1 MRSQARKKMI
11 ELLTDRSKLKKALY
25 PAVVAIAKESGLP
38 ADKLWCDL
46 LKRIRILKE

>member
-1 MRSQARKKMI
+1 MQSQARKKI
-11 ELLTDRSKLKKALY
+11 IKLLTDRSKLEKALY
-25 PAVVAIAKESGLP
+25 PAVVEIAKEAGQP